1 MFFSLSM
8 LLSDMENKKIDFFE
22 SYLGHSHRKC
32 EKQIN
37 NLKNVDH
44 FETGPKIGM
53 AVGSKLNIN

>member
-1 MFFSLSM
+1 M